1 MVWVWILTFLFTI
14 PDTTPLGLL
23 LLCEIE
29 IQYFHEMKV
38 SLKGKV
44 PRNMYDPEM
53 TLSMLQEGGCLPGS
67 EKGFLSNTWKW
78 MVWEHTHV
86 DKRLYC
92 EGAPG
97 REQQGKWTREHCSAT
112 WLTVLGFM
120 VLGLVSGLSL
130 ARCFDLGSF
139 LVAHAEQNQNFP
151 YHKAEWSSQVIAQN
165 TKYKTNRQSYPNQTP
180 LKTRLQSLRKSSTSM
195 VTGL

>member
-1 MVWVWILTFLFTI
+1 MWAFLLSIAWWCGGEKNPHVGIRVQNQRSIYFSEFTFLL
-14 PDTTPLGLL
+14 P
-23 LLCEIE
+23 
-29 IQYFHEMKV
+29 
-38 SLKGKV
+38 
-44 PRNMYDPEM
+44 
-53 TLSMLQEGGCLPGS
+53 EGGPLSGPESGL
-67 EKGFLSNTWKW
+67 LSNTWKW

>member
-1 MVWVWILTFLFTI
+1 MWAFLLSIAWWCGGEKNPHVGIRVQNQRSIYFSEFTFL
-14 PDTTPLGLL
+14 
-23 LLCEIE
+23 
-29 IQYFHEMKV
+29 
-38 SLKGKV
+38 
-44 PRNMYDPEM
+44 
-53 TLSMLQEGGCLPGS
+53 LQEGGPLSGPESGL
-67 EKGFLSNTWKW
+67 LSNTWKW